1 MNEKLDKVRNLLLDI
16 KVNSLYSEF
25 KHQLILRYHII
36 LILKRDEEL

>member
-25 KHQLILRYHII
+25 KQQLVLRYHII